1 MTWQPRWTP
10 LLPEQKRGCD
20 IAEQHTVTISPRASR
35 QLIAHVEFLS
45 RKSIH
50 AAPRLS
56 AGYKA
61 VIQTLKTNL
70 FQFPVDPNSD
80 PENPHR
86 IALFTKRY
94 QLYFDVDAL
103 CVYVG
108 AVRDCRQDPNR
119 H

>member
-1 MTWQPRWTP
+1 M
-10 LLPEQKRGCD
+10 
-20 IAEQHTVTISPRASR
+20 AEQYKVTISPRASR

-45 RKSIH
+45 RKSIN
-50 AAPRLS
+50 AAARLS
-56 AGYKA
+56 AEYKA
-61 VIQTLKTNL
+61 VIQALKTNP

-80 PENPHR
+80 LENPPR
-86 IALFTKRY
+86 VALFAKRY
-94 QLYFDVDAL
+94 QLYFDVDGQ